1 MLLRPKE
8 VHHSDTEDDEIRLLI
23 ALGKITESGTTMEWV
38 LRLAFC
44 CLVGSKYAAVV
55 AGGQPAGWLIEQCDA
70 LAEVNREITEE
81 SRKLLRAALSACKS
95 ASQQR
100 NTLIHGEKAPRADG
114 RIITS
119 LSRRRTHIARS
130 DSWTL
135 ETIEAV
141 SGALGKAASALYK
154 AIEDGLPPDAL
165 AATDELDWESR

>member
-1 MLLRPKE
+1 M
-8 VHHSDTEDDEIRLLI
+8 EDDENRLLI
-23 ALGKITESGTTMEWV
+23 ALGRITESSTTMEWV

-55 AGGQPAGWLIEQCDA
+55 AGGQSASWLIDQCDA
-70 LAEVNREITEE
+70 LVRVNREITEE
-81 SRKLLRAALSACKS
+81 SRRLLRAALSACKS

-100 NTLIHGEKAPRADG
+100 NALIHGEKAPLPGG
-114 RIITS
+114 RITTS

-141 SGALGKAASALYK
+141 SDALGNAAYDLFKAT
-154 AIEDGLPPDAL
+154 EDGLSLDL
-165 AATDELDWESR
+165 LVAADELDWDLPPA